1 MFFSS
6 AMNIVETEDGVIVD
20 VFVKPKARSFRIVV
34 EGDEVVVFCE
44 EEPVKGKANKE
55 IIKEF
60 SKLLRRKVELLSGFT
75 SKQKRLLIRD
85 AEKSEVERV
94 LLGQTG

>member
-1 MFFSS
+1 MKT
-6 AMNIVETEDGVIVD
+6 AQTEDGVIVE

-44 EEPVKGKANKE
+44 EEPVKGRVNKE
-55 IIKEF
+55 IVKEF

>member
-1 MFFSS
+1 MKTTQ
-6 AMNIVETEDGVIVD
+6 TEDGVIVE
-20 VFVKPKARSFRIVV
+20 VFVRPKARSFRIVV

-44 EEPVKGKANKE
+44 EEPVKGRVNRE
-55 IIKEF
+55 IVKEF
-60 SKLLRRKVELLSGFT
+60 SKRLRRKVELLSGLT
-75 SKQKRLLIRD
+75 SKRKRLLIRD

>member
-1 MFFSS
+1 MKT
-6 AMNIVETEDGVIVD
+6 AQTEDGVIVE
-20 VFVKPKARSFRIVV
+20 VFVRPKTRSFRIVV

-44 EEPVKGKANKE
+44 EEPVKGRVNRE
-55 IIKEF
+55 IVKEF
-60 SKLLRRKVELLSGFT
+60 SKLLRRKVELLSGLT
-75 SKQKRLLIRD
+75 SKRKRLLIRD

>member
-1 MFFSS
+1 MKTTQ
-6 AMNIVETEDGVIVD
+6 TEEGVIVE

-44 EEPVKGKANKE
+44 EEPVKGRVNKE
-55 IIKEF
+55 IVKEF
-60 SKLLRRKVELLSGFT
+60 SKLLRRKVELLSGLT
-75 SKQKRLLIRD
+75 SKRKRLLIRD

>member
-1 MFFSS
+1 MKTTQ
-6 AMNIVETEDGVIVD
+6 TEDGVIVE
-20 VFVKPKARSFRIVV
+20 VFVRPKARSFRIVV

-44 EEPVKGKANKE
+44 EEPVKGRVNRE
-55 IIKEF
+55 IVKEF
-60 SKLLRRKVELLSGFT
+60 SKLLRRKVELLSGLT
-75 SKQKRLLIRD
+75 SKRKRLLIRD

>member
-1 MFFSS
+1 
-6 AMNIVETEDGVIVD
+6 MNTAQTEDGVIVE
-20 VFVKPKARSFRIVV
+20 VFVKPKARSFRIFV

-44 EEPVKGKANKE
+44 EEPVKGRVNKE
-55 IIKEF
+55 IVKEF

>member
-1 MFFSS
+1 MKTTQ
-6 AMNIVETEDGVIVD
+6 TEEGVIVE
-20 VFVKPKARSFRIVV
+20 VFVRPKARSFRIVV

-44 EEPVKGKANKE
+44 EEPVKGRVNRE
-55 IIKEF
+55 IVKEF

>member
-1 MFFSS
+1 MKT
-6 AMNIVETEDGVIVD
+6 AQTEEGVIVE
-20 VFVKPKARSFRIVV
+20 VFVRPKARSFRIVV

-44 EEPVKGKANKE
+44 EEPVKGRVNRE
-55 IIKEF
+55 IVKEF

>member
-1 MFFSS
+1 MKT
-6 AMNIVETEDGVIVD
+6 AQTEDGVIVE
-20 VFVKPKARSFRIVV
+20 VFVRPKARSFMIVV

-44 EEPVKGKANKE
+44 EEPVKGRVNRE
-55 IIKEF
+55 IVKEF
-60 SKLLRRKVELLSGFT
+60 SKLLRRKVELLSGLT
-75 SKQKRLLIRD
+75 SKRKRLLIRD

>member
-1 MFFSS
+1 MKT
-6 AMNIVETEDGVIVD
+6 AQTEDGVIVE
-20 VFVKPKARSFRIVV
+20 VFVKPKARSFRIVL
-34 EGDEVVVFCE
+34 EGNEVVVFCE
-44 EEPVKGKANKE
+44 EEPVKGKVNKE
-55 IIKEF
+55 IVKEF

-75 SKQKRLLIRD
+75 SNQKRLLIRD

>member
-1 MFFSS
+1 MKT
-6 AMNIVETEDGVIVD
+6 AQTEEGVIVE
-20 VFVKPKARSFRIVV
+20 VFVRPKARSFRIVV

-44 EEPVKGKANKE
+44 EEPVKGRVNRE
-55 IIKEF
+55 IVKEF

-75 SKQKRLLIRD
+75 SKRKRLLIRD

>member
-1 MFFSS
+1 MKTTQ
-6 AMNIVETEDGVIVD
+6 TEDGVIVE

-44 EEPVKGKANKE
+44 EEPVKGRVNRE
-55 IIKEF
+55 IVKEF
-60 SKLLRRKVELLSGFT
+60 SKLLRRKVELLSGLT

>member
-1 MFFSS
+1 MKTTQ
-6 AMNIVETEDGVIVD
+6 TEEGVIVE
-20 VFVKPKARSFRIVV
+20 VFVRPKARSFRIVV

-44 EEPVKGKANKE
+44 EEPVKGRVNRE
-55 IIKEF
+55 IVKEF

-85 AEKSEVERV
+85 AGKSEVERV